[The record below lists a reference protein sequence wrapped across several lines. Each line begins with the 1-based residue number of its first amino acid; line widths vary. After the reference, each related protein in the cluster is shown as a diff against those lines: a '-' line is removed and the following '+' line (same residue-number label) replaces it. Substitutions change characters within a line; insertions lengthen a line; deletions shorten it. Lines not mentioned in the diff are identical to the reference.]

1 MSKAGSCLR
10 VEKLV
15 IHRFRGVRAGSVLEF
30 ADGVNV
36 VLGENGSGKSVL
48 LQLLVAILKGDE
60 GFLRKQ
66 DVDVEVSLRVAELR
80 VVYRFVATAAGWDVA
95 VHVQDAAGAVD
106 YAWGSAQGLRLA
118 GDEEDR
124 LPPVEWPETTLW
136 FHPVPYGTL
145 PGDAAAQGARVA
157 GLSGRIGLFD
167 EHLGAWTDMRALGAS
182 MRRPPQTDDAL
193 PGWPVGEPSD
203 DWSLG
208 QKRVFSLMWH
218 LGATPAAPLFADE
231 LTAGLHHG
239 WVQECLDRLEDRQVF
254 VAAQSP
260 LLIDLLSFDD
270 AQDVVRA
277 FTVCRVVTDAEG
289 RREWMWQKPSDGRAE
304 RVYASWMQGMS
315 FVSEVLL
322 REQMW

>member
-30 ADGVNV
+30 AEGVNV
-36 VLGENGSGKSVL
+36 ILGENGSGKTML
-48 LQLLVAILKGDE
+48 LRLLVALLKGDRD
-60 GFLRKQ
+60 FLRQQ

-80 VVYRFVATAAGWDVA
+80 VCFRFVATPESWHVVVHAADE
-95 VHVQDAAGAVD
+95 AGAVD
-106 YAWGSAQGLRLA
+106 YAWGSAVGLRLM
-118 GDEEDR
+118 GEPED
-124 LPPVEWPETTLW
+124 LVPPAEWPSAPLW
-136 FHPVPYGTL
+136 FHPVPYASLG
-145 PGDAAAQGARVA
+145 GDASAQGARVS
-157 GLSGRIGLFD
+157 GLASRLSLFD
-167 EHLGAWTDMRALGAS
+167 EHLGAWTEMRSLGAS

-218 LGATPAAPLFADE
+218 LGATPAVPFFADE
-231 LTAGLHHG
+231 LTAALHHG

-260 LLIDLLSFDD
+260 LLIDLMSFDD
-270 AQDVVRA
+270 AQDVVSA
-277 FTVCRVVTDAEG
+277 FTVCRVVTDPNG
-289 RREWMWQKPSDGRAE
+289 KREWVWQKPSDGRAA

>member
-1 MSKAGSCLR
+1 MR
-10 VEKLV
+10 VEQLV

-30 ADGVNV
+30 AEGVNV
-36 VLGENGSGKSVL
+36 ILGENGSGKSL
-48 LQLLVAILKGDE
+48 LLRLLVALLQGDRV
-60 GFLRKQ
+60 FLQQQ
-66 DVDVEVSLRVAELR
+66 DVDVELSLGVAELR
-80 VVYRFVATAAGWDVA
+80 VVCRLVTTPTSWRVVVRAADE
-95 VHVQDAAGAVD
+95 AGAVE
-106 YAWGSAQGLRLA
+106 YAWGSAGGLRVK
-118 GDEEDR
+118 GDEKDR
-124 LPPVEWPETTLW
+124 VPPVEWPATPLW

-145 PGDAAAQGARVA
+145 RGDTAAQGARVA
-157 GLSGRIGLFD
+157 GLASRLSLFD
-167 EHLGAWTDMRALGAS
+167 EHLGAWTQMRAQGVS

-203 DWSLG
+203 EWSLG

-218 LGATPAAPLFADE
+218 LGATPAVPLVADE

-277 FTVCRVVTDAEG
+277 FTVCRVVTDPEG
-289 RREWMWQKPSDGRAE
+289 RREWVWQKPSDGRAE

>member
-10 VEKLV
+10 VVGLV
-15 IHRFRGVRAGSVLEF
+15 IHRFRGVRPGSVLEF
-30 ADGVNV
+30 AAGVNV
-36 VLGENGSGKSVL
+36 ILGENGAGKSTL
-48 LQLLVAILKGDE
+48 LRLLAALTRGE
-60 GFLRKQ
+60 GTFLRRH
-66 DVDVEVSLRVAELR
+66 DMDVEVTLGVDDLGVWYRLVVA
-80 VVYRFVATAAGWDVA
+80 ADAWSVA
-95 VHVQDAAGAVD
+95 VRVEHQGNSVA
-106 YAWGSAQGLRLA
+106 YTWGSDRGLRLD
-118 GDEEDR
+118 GDTEDR
-124 LPPVEWPETTLW
+124 VPPVEWPTAPLW
-136 FHPVPYGTL
+136 FHALPYGTL
-145 PGDAAAQGARVA
+145 PGEAAAQGARVA
-157 GLSGRIGLFD
+157 GLSGRLSVFD
-167 EHLGAWTDMRALGAS
+167 EHLGAWTEMRALGAS
-182 MRRPPQTDDAL
+182 LRRPPQTDDAL

-218 LGATPAAPLFADE
+218 LGATPAVPLFADE

-239 WVQECLDRLEDRQVF
+239 WVQECLDRLEDRQLF

-277 FTVCRVVTDAEG
+277 FTVCRVATDAEG
-289 RREWMWQKPSDGRAE
+289 KREWMWQKPSDGRAE
-304 RVYASWMQGMS
+304 RVYASWIQGMS